1 MYPMSTAQP
10 MQDEGVDA
18 TSPCAM
24 ELATDDGAAGA
35 WRVEL
40 GGSIAELLTPAERD
54 QLVQRLRDPQH
65 RFPVEQG
72 AALVSLIGAALPA
85 LRSWIDWPATV
96 WCAPGQP
103 IPGPVDPSSLH
114 LLVTAVRRDTGWELH
129 TALTGDLRQDQ
140 VAIPAHGRADNQ
152 FRCPPNDL
160 LDALALTLENE
171 RAQPVSVLRLRQI
184 LADWLEAGPADER
197 PLSPP
202 RREPYFA
209 PQPGLQPRQQPT
221 QQPTLQ
227 PTLQP
232 ALQLELQSPLQG
244 LTLPQPAARGSHG
257 ALSVWLKARGIA
269 AGPSSPTR
277 ASELNQSIPAPL
289 RGRTQALAH
298 ALRQGQWHEVM
309 DRMAPQ
315 LLARLPPSHP
325 CRLGAVDVTLGD
337 GTPLCL
343 NPAKEVTGR
352 RVHCAPGMSRIVV
365 PPFLGNLAQQ
375 TFQGPDGYLQAL
387 MQGDSGGAVSTTEVR
402 HLLADLIESHP
413 TVSALMLA
421 IFDRWP
427 ERDPEVMLRFCLHG
441 DTLQRAG
448 LQLLDPSRPAR
459 DLSPSELWD
468 WQRKPIRTRLDETPI
483 VRAGIS
489 LADVRWHCS
498 PLRLS
503 RYGVEALVPPL
514 SFIAPHWKDQIV
526 GVKLLKQS
534 FPQLRYE
541 LGSMYQLCLYL
552 QLSPEELMKNIDAE
566 LSDRATDYCE
576 RMTQQGVLLPS
587 LASPGL
593 QPLPSSSPV
602 TEPPDADQGQPSYP

>member
-1 MYPMSTAQP
+1 MYLMSTGRP
-10 MQDEGVDA
+10 MHDEAVVA
-18 TSPCAM
+18 ASPSAL
-24 ELATDDGAAGA
+24 ELATGDGAAGA
-35 WRVEL
+35 WRVEP
-40 GGSIAELLTPAERD
+40 GSSIAELLTPAERD
-54 QLVQRLRDPQH
+54 QLVWLLRDPQH
-65 RFPVEQG
+65 RFPVDQG

-103 IPGPVDPSSLH
+103 IPGPVDPSSLY

-129 TALTGDLRQDQ
+129 TAFTGDLRPDQ

-171 RAQPVSVLRLRQI
+171 LAQPVSVLRLRQI
-184 LADWLEAGPADER
+184 LADWLESGPVEER

-202 RREPYFA
+202 QRWPHLAPQLGLQSGLDPAPQLA
-209 PQPGLQPRQQPT
+209 PQPALEPT
-221 QQPTLQ
+221 PHDRT
-227 PTLQP
+227 P
-232 ALQLELQSPLQG
+232 
-244 LTLPQPAARGSHG
+244 PQPSPRGSHA
-257 ALSVWLKARGIA
+257 ALSAWLQARGHTA
-269 AGPSSPTR
+269 AGPSSSRR
-277 ASELNQSIPAPL
+277 ASELNNAIPVAL
-289 RGRTQALAH
+289 RSRTQALAH
-298 ALRQGQWHEVM
+298 ALRQGQWHEVL

-337 GTPLCL
+337 GTPLCF
-343 NPAKEVTGR
+343 NPAKEVTGW
-352 RVHCAPGMSRIVV
+352 RVHCAPGMARIVV

-387 MQGDSGGAVSTTEVR
+387 MQGDSGGAVRTTEVR

-483 VRAGIS
+483 VREGIS

-541 LGSMYQLCLYL
+541 LGSMYQLCMYL
-552 QLSPEELMKNIDAE
+552 QLSPEELMKNIDAK

-587 LASPGL
+587 LPSPGL

-602 TEPPDADQGQPSYP
+602 TEPPDTDQGQPSYP